1 MNTGF
6 KPRGERSERPT
17 GGAGRSGGFGGGDR
31 DGAAGGRPG
40 AEGAEGGRKVFFRR
54 RKSCPLT
61 GPNAPIVDYKDV
73 KLLGRF
79 ISERGKILPSRITAV
94 SAKKQRALSQA
105 IKRAR
110 NLALLP
116 YVVQS

>member
-1 MNTGF
+1 MSDQF
-6 KPRGERSERPT
+6 QSRAPRAPRPNAAAADA
-17 GGAGRSGGFGGGDR
+17 GAD
-31 DGAAGGRPG
+31 A
-40 AEGAEGGRKVFFRR
+40 GRKVFFRR

-61 GPNAPIVDYKDV
+61 GPNAPAVDYKDV

-94 SAKKQRALSQA
+94 SAKKQRALAQA

-116 YVVQS
+116 YVVQN

>member
-1 MNTGF
+1 MAF
-6 KPRGERSERPT
+6 QQRSERSDRPST
-17 GGAGRSGGFGGGDR
+17 GGYGDR
-31 DGAAGGRPG
+31 PQGDRAGAGAGAG
-40 AEGAEGGRKVFFRR
+40 APAGRKVFFRR

-61 GPNAPIVDYKDV
+61 GPNAPAVDYKDV
-73 KLLGRF
+73 KMLGRF

-94 SAKKQRALSQA
+94 SAKKQRKLSQA

-116 YVVQS
+116 YVVQN

>member
-1 MNTGF
+1 MTMERNSDRA
-6 KPRGERSERPT
+6 PRERGPRSSE
-17 GGAGRSGGFGGGDR
+17 GGAGGFGGA
-31 DGAAGGRPG
+31 GAGK
-40 AEGAEGGRKVFFRR
+40 KVFFRR
-54 RKSCPLT
+54 RKTCPLS
-61 GPNAPIVDYKDV
+61 GKGAPVIDYKDT
-73 KLLGRF
+73 KLLSRF

-116 YVVQS
+116 YVNQI

>member
-1 MNTGF
+1 MSDFQARTPRPDRAEGGEG
-6 KPRGERSERPT
+6 RGER
-17 GGAGRSGGFGGGDR
+17 GGR
-31 DGAAGGRPG
+31 DGAA
-40 AEGAEGGRKVFFRR
+40 GGRKVFFRR
-54 RKSCPLT
+54 RKSCPLS
-61 GPNAPIVDYKDV
+61 GPNAPAVDYKDV
-73 KLLGRF
+73 KLLQRF

-116 YVVQS
+116 YVVQN

>member
-1 MNTGF
+1 MNDSF
-6 KPRGERSERPT
+6 QSRAPRADRPERGARP
-17 GGAGRSGGFGGGDR
+17 D
-31 DGAAGGRPG
+31 AAG
-40 AEGAEGGRKVFFRR
+40 ADAGRKVFFRR

-61 GPNAPIVDYKDV
+61 GPNAPAVDYKDV

-116 YVVQS
+116 YVVQN

>member
-1 MNTGF
+1 MAF
-6 KPRGERSERPT
+6 QQRSERSDRPQ
-17 GGAGRSGGFGGGDR
+17 GDRPQGDRAGAGA
-31 DGAAGGRPG
+31 GAGAGGP
-40 AEGAEGGRKVFFRR
+40 GGRKVFFRR
-54 RKSCPLT
+54 RKSCPLS
-61 GPNAPIVDYKDV
+61 GANAPAVDYKDV

-94 SAKKQRALSQA
+94 SAKKQRKLSQA

-116 YVVQS
+116 YVVQN

>member
-1 MNTGF
+1 MAF
-6 KPRGERSERPT
+6 ERNSSDRPQ
-17 GGAGRSGGFGGGDR
+17 RSYGDRNNAGGDR
-31 DGAAGGRPG
+31 AGAEGAAGGK
-40 AEGAEGGRKVFFRR
+40 KVFFRR
-54 RKSCPLT
+54 RKTCPLS
-61 GPNAPIVDYKDV
+61 GNNAPVIDYKDV
-73 KLLGRF
+73 KLLQRF

-116 YVVQS
+116 YVTQI